1 MKIPSTVTCTV
12 VSSGLDSLEML
23 TTIQSEVLSRE
34 RQLPPIRPN
43 PTLRKN
49 NAMNELN
56 ITASLGP
63 RDHEECTMY
72 NLNVLSQSKLI
83 EFIEQWAFYIFI

>member
-1 MKIPSTVTCTV
+1 
-12 VSSGLDSLEML
+12 ML
-23 TTIQSEVLSRE
+23 TTIQSEGLSRK

-43 PTLRKN
+43 PTLREN

-72 NLNVLSQSKLI
+72 NLEYTLT
-83 EFIEQWAFYIFI
+83 E